1 MSSARFDFLETKDLS
16 WVKNFLSGFKEWDQ
30 LKHAEDYI
38 IFPDNMGAYLSID
51 EVNLSDIQQFN
62 SFILSGRRKNDR
74 KINAVNSKII
84 KHAVSEEKS
93 LLGICYGA
101 EILAITLG
109 GTIKKSDEH
118 VGGQETVV
126 IEKEN
131 EICRGEID
139 VTESHNYEISQL
151 GSQLHSLAS
160 SKSCK
165 YEIVK
170 HNNLNIF
177 GTQFHP
183 EMSDDGQSIIQT
195 FLSI

>member
-1 MSSARFDFLETKDLS
+1 MDNGSIYTKNLI
-16 WVKNFLSGFKEWDQ
+16 NFLSEKKTEFISK
-30 LKHAEDYI
+30 K
-38 IFPDNMGAYLSID
+38 FD

-62 SFILSGRRKNDR
+62 SFILSGRKKNDR
-74 KINAVNSKII
+74 KINVLNSKII
-84 KHAVSEEKS
+84 KYAISEKKL

-109 GTIKKSDEH
+109 GTIKKSDKH
-118 VGGQETVV
+118 VGGQETIV

-151 GSQLHSLAS
+151 GNQLHSLAS

-170 HNNLNIF
+170 HNDLNIF

-183 EMSDDGQSIIQT
+183 ELSSDGQSMIQA
-195 FLSI
+195 FLSL

>member
-1 MSSARFDFLETKDLS
+1 MDNGSIYTKNLI
-16 WVKNFLSGFKEWDQ
+16 NFLSEKKTEFISK
-30 LKHAEDYI
+30 K
-38 IFPDNMGAYLSID
+38 FD
-51 EVNLSDIQQFN
+51 EVNLSDMQQFD

-74 KINAVNSKII
+74 RINAVNSKII
-84 KHAVSEEKS
+84 KYAISEKKS

-109 GTIKKSDEH
+109 GTIKKSDKH
-118 VGGQETVV
+118 VGDQETVV

-183 EMSDDGQSIIQT
+183 EMSDDGRSIIQT

>member
-1 MSSARFDFLETKDLS
+1 LLLVVDNGSIYTKNLTT
-16 WVKNFLSGFKEWDQ
+16 FLSDKKTEFTIQK
-30 LKHAEDYI
+30 
-38 IFPDNMGAYLSID
+38 FD
-51 EVNLSDIQQFN
+51 EINLSNISEFN
-62 SFILSGRRKNDR
+62 SFILSGRIENNRI
-74 KINAVNSKII
+74 INAINSKII
-84 KHAVSEEKS
+84 KHAISEKKS

-131 EICRGEID
+131 KICHGEID
-139 VTESHNYEISQL
+139 VAESHNYEISQL

>member
-1 MSSARFDFLETKDLS
+1 VDNGSIYTKNLI
-16 WVKNFLSGFKEWDQ
+16 NFLSEKKTEFISK
-30 LKHAEDYI
+30 K
-38 IFPDNMGAYLSID
+38 FD
-51 EVNLSDIQQFN
+51 EVNLSDMRQFD

-74 KINAVNSKII
+74 RINAVNSEII
-84 KHAVSEEKS
+84 KYAVSEKKS

-101 EILAITLG
+101 EILATTLG
-109 GTIKKSDEH
+109 GTIKKSDKH
-118 VGGQETVV
+118 VVGQETVV

>member
-1 MSSARFDFLETKDLS
+1 MDNGSIYTKNLI
-16 WVKNFLSGFKEWDQ
+16 NFLSENKTEFISK
-30 LKHAEDYI
+30 K
-38 IFPDNMGAYLSID
+38 FD
-51 EVNLSDIQQFN
+51 EVNLSDMQQFD

-74 KINAVNSKII
+74 RINAVNSKII
-84 KHAVSEEKS
+84 KYAVSEKKS

-109 GTIKKSDEH
+109 GTIKKSDKH

-126 IEKEN
+126 IKKEN

>member
-1 MSSARFDFLETKDLS
+1 MDNGSIYTKNLTT
-16 WVKNFLSGFKEWDQ
+16 FLSDKKTEFTIQK
-30 LKHAEDYI
+30 
-38 IFPDNMGAYLSID
+38 FD
-51 EVNLSDIQQFN
+51 EINLSNISEFN
-62 SFILSGRRKNDR
+62 SFILSGRIENNKI
-74 KINAVNSKII
+74 INATNSKII
-84 KHAVSEEKS
+84 KHAISEKKS

-131 EICRGEID
+131 EIFHGEID

-151 GSQLHSLAS
+151 GSHLHSLAS

-183 EMSDDGQSIIQT
+183 EMSSDGQSMIQS

>member
-1 MSSARFDFLETKDLS
+1 MDNGSIYTKNLI
-16 WVKNFLSGFKEWDQ
+16 NFLSEKKTEFISK
-30 LKHAEDYI
+30 K
-38 IFPDNMGAYLSID
+38 FD
-51 EVNLSDIQQFN
+51 EVNLSDMQQFD

-74 KINAVNSKII
+74 RINAVNSKII
-84 KHAVSEEKS
+84 KYAVSEKKS

-109 GTIKKSDEH
+109 GTIKKSDKH
-118 VGGQETVV
+118 VGGQVTVV

-183 EMSDDGQSIIQT
+183 EMSDDGKSIIQT